1 MRLPT
6 MSAVPDYTAPKKGKG
21 RTRKNYTTALFDM
34 PLQKRGRKPKAF
46 DPNTAFAN
54 LAPKRKYVKK
64 ETQYNARGFPIAKSV
79 YVPTGKPRGRPKKAT
94 DPNAVVKPKR
104 TYTKRE
110 TVYNARGFP
119 IGKTSASSAPKAP
132 RVPKAPKVPK
142 PLSADQ
148 IVNPETGRPIKMY
161 GATYLSLVK
170 KGVFGAGEQ
179 MISYSLG
186 KGASKSSLI
195 NRLFPNADKIAKSSI
210 NKRMTY
216 AELLARLGSA

>member
-6 MSAVPDYTAPKKGKG
+6 MSSVPDYTAPKKGKG
-21 RTRKNYTTALFDM
+21 RTRKNYTSALFDM
-34 PLQKRGRKPKAF
+34 PKQKRGRKPKAF

-119 IGKTSASSAPKAP
+119 IGKTSASSAPKLSFSKRTRA
-132 RVPKAPKVPK
+132 PK
-142 PLSADQ
+142 PLDFTKYSARGFPIPRETKKPKKPQ
-148 IVNPETGRPIKMY
+148 PPNTVLNPLTGRYVKID
-161 GATYLSLVK
+161 GLVHLK
-170 KGVFGAGEQ
+170 LLRAGVF
-179 MISYSLG
+179 STSV
-186 KGASKSSLI
+186 AS
-195 NRLFPNADKIAKSSI
+195 
-210 NKRMTY
+210 
-216 AELLARLGSA
+216 G